1 MTYYLFRLTTRDD
14 IKVVNLADAKTWKI
28 GVVNEHIHHQFLK
41 DKGFEN
47 LQAVNSNYQNI
58 QKALLGRIDLF
69 PMSDGGLMQLCSRDD
84 LDCSSFKPILRLDG
98 ISNGLYLAAALDSD
112 QKTIKR
118 LNDSYQNLV
127 ANGQHEQVL
136 RQRLLRIEE
145 FKRHWPNQ
153 NLAVAP

>member
-1 MTYYLFRLTTRDD
+1 VTYYLFRLTTRDD

-58 QKALLGRIDLF
+58 QKALLGRIDVF

-98 ISNGLYLAAALDSD
+98 ISNGLYLAANMSKCFANAYCALRSLNGIGLIKIWRLRH
-112 QKTIKR
+112 KTI
-118 LNDSYQNLV
+118 NFNP
-127 ANGQHEQVL
+127 
-136 RQRLLRIEE
+136 I
-145 FKRHWPNQ
+145 FFT
-153 NLAVAP
+153 